1 VNLWTKAQGVPYP
14 VLPGRPV
21 FVQIYVQIENEIQTV
36 QATVGYHTKCTP
48 LPMGMCMVFQF
59 LLHPIHDLVHEYV

>member
-1 VNLWTKAQGVPYP
+1 MPSP

-36 QATVGYHTKCTP
+36 QATFGYHIKCTTV
-48 LPMGMCMVFQF
+48 LMGMCMVFQF
-59 LLHPIHDLVHEYV
+59 LLHPVRDLVHEYV

>member
-1 VNLWTKAQGVPYP
+1 MPYP

-21 FVQIYVQIENEIQTV
+21 IVQIYVQIESEIQTV
-36 QATVGYHTKCTP
+36 QATVWYHTKCTTV
-48 LPMGMCMVFQF
+48 LMGMCMVFKF